1 MTGEFAVVMQVGEFV
16 PRGTRQ
22 AVFQQIYWV
31 FLVLGTLV
39 GVVVV
44 GYMLYLAVAYRAGPD
59 EADDDGR
66 PKLGEI
72 PQGGGKGRKLFLSFA
87 LSAVIVI
94 SLIVWTYGT
103 LLFVEQPASAQEQEE
118 LEVEVTGQRFQWVFT
133 YPNGHQTIG
142 ELRVPED
149 TRVRLVVT
157 SSDVFHNFGIP
168 ALRAK
173 TDAIPGQTSDTW
185 FMAEETGTYAAHCY
199 ELCGS
204 GHSDMNA
211 DVVVMEEEEFQ
222 QWYENTSNG
231 SENGNRNGNESA

>member
-1 MTGEFAVVMQVGEFV
+1 MTGEFAAVVQVGDLI
-16 PRGTRQ
+16 PRGTRV

-31 FLVLGTLV
+31 FLLLGTVV

-44 GYMLYLAVAYRAGPD
+44 GYMLYTAYVYRAGNGDADD
-59 EADDDGR
+59 EAGR
-66 PKLGEI
+66 PELGEI

-103 LLFVEQPASAQEQEE
+103 LLFVEQPAAAQEDEE
-118 LEVEVTGQRFQWVFT
+118 TMEVEVTGRQFQWVFT
-133 YPNGHQTIG
+133 YPNGHQTTG
-142 ELRVPED
+142 ELRVPKD

-168 ALRAK
+168 ELRAK

-185 FMAEETGTYAAHCY
+185 FVAEETGTYPAHCY

-204 GHSDMNA
+204 GHSDMDA
-211 DVVVMEEEEFQ
+211 EVIVMERGEFE
-222 QWYENTSNG
+222 QWYASTGNG
-231 SENGNRNGNESA
+231 SENESA